1 MKQRGIIVGL
11 AFLSLS
17 LTAVVVWQARLLRA
31 QRTTLAHVETGSA
44 DRDASVASSSS
55 DPLRTSEDSR
65 FAPDHNSPARDF
77 PQDVTLG
84 DHAASGETTNWPKF
98 DWRLVESD
106 DYRTYVRN
114 LRDIGC
120 PEETVRDIVTA
131 DVMQAFAA
139 RRAEVAAL
147 RYGESGFHE
156 FDDGADAGF
165 ARNRRA
171 VDEAMKAALRELI
184 GTEDLPAST
193 AWAWK
198 AAALEQQLAFLPEDK
213 HRAALEILFHNG
225 DLDVALPRGISGNRL
240 TSAQAEELQLRLAT
254 FDRRRNEL
262 LQVLTPEE
270 YEQMDMR
277 ISWTGDNLRQAMA
290 RFQPTEAEFTAI
302 FREWRAHDVRI
313 AGLWA
318 GGEPDP
324 GNKHV
329 FANIERLLGPERYQQ
344 YRETWW
350 K

>member
-1 MKQRGIIVGL
+1 MKQRGVIVGL

-17 LTAVVVWQARLLRA
+17 LAAVVVWQARLLRA
-31 QRTTLAHVETGSA
+31 QRTTPAHVEAGYA
-44 DRDASVASSSS
+44 ERGASVASSSS
-55 DPLRTSEDSR
+55 DPLRTSEDLR
-65 FAPDHNSPARDF
+65 VGPDHISPARNV
-77 PQDVTLG
+77 PQDATLA

-98 DWRLVESD
+98 DWRLVESE
-106 DYRTYVRN
+106 DYRTYVKN

-120 PEETVRDIVTA
+120 PEQTVRDIVTA

-139 RRAEVAAL
+139 RRAAVAAL
-147 RYGESGFHE
+147 RYGEFKFHE

-171 VDEAMKAALRELI
+171 VDEATKAALRELI
-184 GTEDLPAST
+184 GTEELPAST

-198 AAALEQQLAFLPEDK
+198 AAALEQQLAFLPDDK
-213 HRAALEILFHNG
+213 YRAALEILLRNG
-225 DLDVALPRGISGNRL
+225 ELDIALPHGISGNRL
-240 TSAQAEELQLRLAT
+240 TAAQADELQLRLET
-254 FDRRRNEL
+254 FDRRRSEL

-290 RFQPTEAEFTAI
+290 KFHPTEAEFTAI

-324 GNKHV
+324 GNKQV
-329 FANIERLLGPERYQQ
+329 FASIEQFLGPERYQQ